1 MLLRTL
7 FTDGSIRAY
16 VTLFRPGNEQKRE
29 LNAGKMWVKIALAPS
44 EPSSEIRQQDARRQ
58 ATKEENHFDVSDTNN
73 PEAIFLVSVGR
84 DVNGDTDRLH
94 GGIIS
99 ALLD

>member
-1 MLLRTL
+1 MKDDHLEDLTAQPWCTALLSDSFVMHLSKRLVPGANSESAYIHTMLLRTL

-44 EPSSEIRQQDARRQ
+44 ETSS
-58 ATKEENHFDVSDTNN
+58 
-73 PEAIFLVSVGR
+73 
-84 DVNGDTDRLH
+84 
-94 GGIIS
+94 
-99 ALLD
+99 